1 MNSLNPETFLI
12 KSSHQSYKL
21 GRKQKVKE
29 ASQHYRPG
37 IDLAND
43 LSTSLTEISMVR
55 KKDMSPRRIYLS
67 STRARA
73 SLTVNR
79 FPWILRFPWQK
90 ASGSWSLYVGKHIS
104 RCSKVF
110 KQSERILFLE
120 RDKKR
125 NKAKRKA
132 LTIYFLLSSVE
143 HKKLQCRL
151 LLEQLLWLPLNWLIL
166 RQKQT

>member
-43 LSTSLTEISMVR
+43 LSTSLTEFQWCEKR
-55 KKDMSPRRIYLS
+55 TWARGEYTLS

-110 KQSERILFLE
+110 KQSERTLFLE

-125 NKAKRKA
+125 DKAKRKA

-143 HKKLQCRL
+143 HKKLDYYSSNPFGC
-151 LLEQLLWLPLNWLIL
+151 P
-166 RQKQT
+166 